1 MQVLSVHSWPQ
12 AIAHLD
18 ADAFFVSCEQ
28 ASTPALKGK
37 CAAVGKERGIVIALS
52 YEAKAKGVKRGM
64 FVSDAKRICPSIIIL
79 DSNHE
84 TYGLFSVRMFEILKR
99 FSPKIEEYS
108 VDEAFIDL
116 TGLRRLYSCS
126 YEEIALKI
134 QNTIEKEL
142 SISVSIGISI
152 TKVLAKIASKYKKP
166 HGIMAIP
173 GNEIHLYLSN
183 ILIEDVWGIG
193 PNTASLL
200 KKFNINTALD
210 FALKNENF
218 VKKYLSKPYIQIYNE
233 LKGEPSIEFIEK
245 ISPKSISKAKSFYP
259 PSNKEGFIFS
269 ELLKNLE
276 LSCAKARRFNL
287 AASKLSIFLKTS
299 DFQMLSVEA
308 KLSSPSAM
316 PLMLTESLREVFFK
330 IYKPEYSYRQTSVVL
345 SGLTEKIQYS
355 LFDDISKIEKII
367 SVYNAVDDINRRFGR
382 NSVHLGASLDSY
394 LHRERTLNLPLLNI
408 KV

>member
-18 ADAFFVSCEQ
+18 ADAFFASCEQ
-28 ASTPALKGK
+28 ASAPALKGK
-37 CAAVGKERGIVIALS
+37 CVAVGKERGIIIALS

-64 FVSDAKRICPSIIIL
+64 FVSDAKRICPDIIIL
-79 DSNHE
+79 DSNYE

-108 VDEAFIDL
+108 IDEAFIDL

-134 QNTIEKEL
+134 QNAIEKEL

-166 HGIMAIP
+166 HGITAIP
-173 GNEIHLYLSN
+173 GNEIHLYLKN
-183 ILIEDVWGIG
+183 IPIEDVWGIG

-200 KKFNINTALD
+200 KKFDVKTALD
-210 FALKNENF
+210 FAFKNESF

-233 LKGEPSIEFIEK
+233 LRGKPSIEFIEK

-259 PSNKEGFIFS
+259 PSDEESFIFS

-287 AASKLSIFLKTS
+287 AATKLSISLKTS
-299 DFQMLSVEA
+299 DFQIYNIEA

-316 PLMLTESLREVFFK
+316 PIMLAESLREIFLK
-330 IYKPEYSYRQTSVVL
+330 IYEPERAYRQTCVVL

-355 LFDDISKIEKII
+355 FFDDVSKIEKVI
-367 SVYNAVDDINRRFGR
+367 SVYNAVDNINMRFGR
-382 NSVHLGASLDSY
+382 SSVHLGASSDSY
-394 LHRERTLNLPLLNI
+394 SHRERMLNLPLLNI

>member
-28 ASTPALKGK
+28 ASRPALRGK
-37 CAAVGKERGIVIALS
+37 CVAVGKERGIVIALS

-64 FVSDAKRICPSIIIL
+64 FVSEAKRIYPGIIIL

-116 TGLRRLYSCS
+116 TGLRRLYACS
-126 YEEIALKI
+126 YRELALKI
-134 QNTIEKEL
+134 QDTIEKEL

-166 HGIMAIP
+166 HGITAIP

-233 LKGEPSIEFIEK
+233 LKGEPSIDFVEK

-259 PSNKEGFIFS
+259 PSNEESFIFS
-269 ELLKNLE
+269 ELLKNLK

-330 IYKPEYSYRQTSVVL
+330 IYKPEYSYRQTAVVL

-355 LFDDISKIEKII
+355 LFDDRAKIEKIV
-367 SVYNAVDDINRRFGR
+367 SVYNAMDDINRRFGR
-382 NSVHLGASLDSY
+382 NSVHLGASSDSY
-394 LHRERTLNLPLLNI
+394 VHKERTPNLPLLNI

>member
-1 MQVLSVHSWPQ
+1 MQVFSVHSWSQ

-28 ASTPALKGK
+28 ASAPALKGK
-37 CAAVGKERGIVIALS
+37 CVAVGKERGIIIALS

-64 FVSDAKRICPSIIIL
+64 FVSEAKRICPGIIVL

-108 VDEAFIDL
+108 IDEAFIDL

-166 HGIMAIP
+166 HGITAIP
-173 GNEIHLYLSN
+173 GNEIHLYLQN
-183 ILIEDVWGIG
+183 ILVEDIWGIG

-200 KKFNINTALD
+200 KKFDIKTALD
-210 FALKNENF
+210 FALKNESF

-233 LKGEPSIEFIEK
+233 LRGKPSIEFIEK

-259 PSNKEGFIFS
+259 PSDKESFIFS

-299 DFQMLSVEA
+299 DFQIFSAEA
-308 KLSSPSAM
+308 KLSSPSAV
-316 PLMLTESLREVFFK
+316 PLMLTECLREVFLK
-330 IYKPEYSYRQTSVVL
+330 IYKPERAYRQTCVVL
-345 SGLTEKIQYS
+345 SGLTEKVQYS

-367 SVYNAVDDINRRFGR
+367 SVYDAVDDINRRFGR
-382 NSVHLGASLDSY
+382 NSVHLGASSDSY
-394 LHRERTLNLPLLNI
+394 SPKERTVNLPLLNI

>member
-28 ASTPALKGK
+28 ASMPALKGK
-37 CAAVGKERGIVIALS
+37 CVAVGKERGIIIALS

-64 FVSDAKRICPSIIIL
+64 FVSDAKRICPGIIIL

-134 QNTIEKEL
+134 QNTIEQEL

-166 HGIMAIP
+166 HGITAIP
-173 GNEIHLYLSN
+173 GNKIHLYLRN

-193 PNTASLL
+193 HNTASFL
-200 KKFNINTALD
+200 KKFDIKTALD

-218 VKKYLSKPYIQIYNE
+218 VKKYLSKPYIQIYKE

-259 PSNKEGFIFS
+259 PSQKPEDLILPHQTMPF
-269 ELLKNLE
+269 
-276 LSCAKARRFNL
+276 A
-287 AASKLSIFLKTS
+287 LSIYSLTLFLIMALK
-299 DFQMLSVEA
+299 DRCFL
-308 KLSSPSAM
+308 
-316 PLMLTESLREVFFK
+316 FFK
-330 IYKPEYSYRQTSVVL
+330 AI
-345 SGLTEKIQYS
+345 S
-355 LFDDISKIEKII
+355 L
-367 SVYNAVDDINRRFGR
+367 
-382 NSVHLGASLDSY
+382 AS
-394 LHRERTLNLPLLNI
+394 
-408 KV
+408 